1 MSQAIDDKKHVEMI
15 KIQQGL
21 AIMVKKHEKKI
32 SELQSELDD
41 KKKEI
46 AQLNEAKKSMEIKSD
61 EIFKNCTKV
70 NISDLTEI
78 KSQYENDKR
87 VLNEMI
93 KTLQNTIESKNT
105 IIDQLTEEL
114 NSTREQ
120 CELERKKNI
129 QYFSIKSSN
138 NSNKSYEMQFH
149 KISSENTSLKASLIT
164 SEETIEKLQ
173 AKNKKIIEE
182 NELMIIELTQSLKA
196 SESKFERLKAA
207 YELVIKDFSTTT
219 NILAKAKI
227 DLNEM
232 TKSNS
237 LLENDVSIFQKK
249 NAVIEKEN
257 IELKS
262 ENDSV
267 RQRMQTYSYE
277 TDSLK
282 KEIASL
288 EKTIA
293 DNKFTKQIFFVTY
306 VYMAMTLSGSFIFEK
321 DGNNYVFVV
330 ENRASS
336 RKFSL
341 VDVEIT
347 VNSNDRSKIVL
358 SFANGS
364 PSEEYGTNEAAKLL
378 EAFNNFK
385 QRAVSV
391 TDIASEAKSKRS
403 MNDQKVLRTEKQI
416 KGLLDFI

>member
-1 MSQAIDDKKHVEMI
+1 MSQVNDDKKYADLI

-32 SELQSELDD
+32 AELQLDLD
-41 KKKEI
+41 EKKKEI
-46 AQLNEAKKSMEIKSD
+46 VQSNEAKKSMEIKSD
-61 EIFKNCTKV
+61 EMFKNCTKV
-70 NISDLTEI
+70 NMSDLTEI

-93 KTLQNTIESKNT
+93 KTLQNTIASKNT
-105 IIDQLTEEL
+105 IMDQLTSEL

-138 NSNKSYEMQFH
+138 NSNKSFEVQFH

-164 SEETIEKLQ
+164 SEEAIEKLQ
-173 AKNKKIIEE
+173 AQNKILIEE
-182 NELMIIELTQSLKA
+182 KEQISLDLSQSLQA
-196 SESKFERLKAA
+196 SESKFERLKSA
-207 YELVIKDFSTTT
+207 YETVIKDFTTT
-219 NILAKAKI
+219 SEILAKSKN
-227 DLNEM
+227 DLNEI
-232 TKSNS
+232 TKANTF
-237 LLENDVSIFQKK
+237 LEYDVSILQKK
-249 NAVIEKEN
+249 NAEIEKEN

-267 RQRMQTYSYE
+267 KQRMQTYSYE

-288 EKTIA
+288 EKSIA
-293 DNKFTKQIFFVTY
+293 DNKLSKQIFFVTY
-306 VYMAMTLSGSFIFEK
+306 VYMAMTLSGSFIFERE
-321 DGNNYVFVV
+321 GNVYVFIV

-341 VDVEIT
+341 MDVDIT
-347 VNSNDRSKIVL
+347 ANANDKTKVVL
-358 SFANGS
+358 TFANGS
-364 PSEEYGTNEAAKLL
+364 PCEEYGTNETAKLL
-378 EAFNNFK
+378 EAFMNFK
-385 QRAVSV
+385 QRVVSV
-391 TDIASEAKSKRS
+391 GDISSEAKSKRS